1 VNYYFKAKPK
11 GEVSLDILDG
21 QGKLVRHYSSVEK
34 KGFEQPPEWPDQL
47 KPVELIPANA
57 GMNRFA
63 WDLRYEPPVKI
74 PGAFYSGNGPQ
85 GPLAVPGQYQV
96 RITAE
101 GKSQTQPL
109 ELRMDPRVKNVTPAD
124 LQKEFDLGMQI
135 REANNKLHVAVNQI
149 RELRSN
155 LDTLKKWAGEGDKGK
170 AVVQAATELDKKMTP
185 IEEELIQVQMK
196 SSEGNLRYPNKLNE
210 QFDSLMHTEDAADAA
225 PTQSTTAVF
234 NHLNQQLE
242 AQLAKWQQVLNT
254 DLPALNQLMRTN
266 NVPAIEAPKG
276 VPGE

>member
-1 VNYYFKAKPK
+1 
-11 GEVSLDILDG
+11 
-21 QGKLVRHYSSVEK
+21 
-34 KGFEQPPEWPDQL
+34 
-47 KPVELIPANA
+47 
-57 GMNRFA
+57 
-63 WDLRYEPPVKI
+63 
-74 PGAFYSGNGPQ
+74 
-85 GPLAVPGQYQV
+85 
-96 RITAE
+96 
-101 GKSQTQPL
+101 
-109 ELRMDPRVKNVTPAD
+109 VKNVSEAD
-124 LQKEFDLGMQI
+124 LQKEFDLGMKI

-155 LDTLKKWAGEGDKGK
+155 LDTLKKWAGDGDKGK
-170 AVVQAATELDKKMTP
+170 AVVQAATDLDKKMTP

-225 PTQSTTAVF
+225 PTQSTVAVF

-254 DLPALNQLMRTN
+254 ELPALNQLMRTN

-276 VPGE
+276 IPGE